1 MKIIEYPDKSQW
13 KEILKRPSL
22 NAVDLTET
30 IRGILDKIRDGG
42 DKAVLECEVM
52 FDRVQLDCLSVSE
65 KELKE
70 AEELLSDDLKQAI
83 LSAKK
88 NIEKFHAAQR
98 FEGKKVETT
107 SGVTCWQKAVAIEK
121 VGLHQYF

>member
-30 IRGILDKIRDGG
+30 VRGILDKIRDGG

-70 AEELLSDDLKQAI
+70 AEE
-83 LSAKK
+83 
-88 NIEKFHAAQR
+88 
-98 FEGKKVETT
+98 
-107 SGVTCWQKAVAIEK
+107 
-121 VGLHQYF
+121 